1 MAAADK
7 QGEQKV
13 TMRVKAADGGDEELV
28 HTHKGLAG
36 FAAGEDCLEQQTI
49 KLP

>member
-13 TMRVKAADGGDEELV
+13 TMRVKAADGGDEEVV
-28 HTHKGLAG
+28 HTQGLG
-36 FAAGEDCLEQQTI
+36 RLCSWRRLSGAASN
-49 KLP
+49 